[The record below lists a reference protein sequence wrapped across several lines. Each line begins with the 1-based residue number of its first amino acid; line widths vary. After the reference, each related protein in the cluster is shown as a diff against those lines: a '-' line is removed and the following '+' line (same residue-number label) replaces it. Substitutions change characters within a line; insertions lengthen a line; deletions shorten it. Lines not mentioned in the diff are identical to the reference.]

1 MSPRVITQ
9 KEIKEIIDIH
19 SKNLQPE
26 LSIDKQYTRFTF
38 TVLFVVL
45 PCTLSVTRKVFI
57 EYSVHK

>member
-19 SKNLQPE
+19 LKNLQPK

-38 TVLFVVL
+38 TVLL
-45 PCTLSVTRKVFI
+45 PCTLSITREVFI